1 MKPQVLITRP
11 VSAAAI
17 ELLSSVCDTLP
28 RIELQRRQSG
38 NFRLVS
44 ECTDAMLLGTTEHID
59 DLLLQKFPHLRV
71 IACTFRL
78 PEHIDV
84 AACTRRGIWV
94 TSVATRD
101 PGSAAEIEAARNILD
116 ALGGDTPRGAM
127 NEVMQ
132 FAA

>member
-38 NFRLVS
+38 DFRLVS
-44 ECTDAMLLGTTEHID
+44 ECSDAMLLGTT
-59 DLLLQKFPHLRV
+59 
-71 IACTFRL
+71 
-78 PEHIDV
+78 EHIDV